1 MNSADWSTLQSLS
14 EPGVDELI
22 KQNKIVIAPGTKD
35 QSISVKLSELHKQDV
50 MDFNTEAVSTLS
62 GKGAR

>member
-22 KQNKIVIAPGTKD
+22 EQNKIVIAHGTKD